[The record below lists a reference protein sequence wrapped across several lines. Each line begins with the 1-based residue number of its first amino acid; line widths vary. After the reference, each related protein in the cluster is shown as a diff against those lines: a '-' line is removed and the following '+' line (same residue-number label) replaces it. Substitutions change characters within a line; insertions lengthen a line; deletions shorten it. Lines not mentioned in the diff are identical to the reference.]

1 MKTIK
6 ELEQELTK
14 VLDTKEIKN
23 KIADYMNVFKEIA
36 QLDKTKDISDNTK
49 NSLLNNLLFKTFESV
64 NKNFDGKRNEIKA
77 KFEEGVNFD
86 PIDLK
91 TDSLT
96 TKVNK
101 AFENH
106 SLGLL
111 NSNTFYSFK
120 VENIPTKVGKI
131 ESQSLFVDLTGNQLT
146 IGNYYT
152 RNSNNNMID
161 YDMLTSYISENMK
174 KQFNDKKFQEYS
186 KYLLPVVQSEG
197 YTSYSMNTR
206 NKIYT
211 DKVLPLFE
219 ETSSMISKAVKNFEL
234 NEINLLKKIYE
245 AVKPSLSEAEVEV
258 LNFNGNKLISSRDNK
273 SKEGLDLDKMKIVI
287 AALELNKIKIP
298 YKVSDI
304 KPEDVKRIS
313 VVTVL
318 NSKKVND
325 FNGIVEEINTVI
337 KNVEAD
343 KNKSYQDIYIK
354 EQEVKHYLEGKSFKG
369 VTLKKAMDEIESKLS
384 LDSTDA
390 NSKKSLTKEL
400 ERLQTIK
407 VAKLFVDK
415 IATKKEPEISK

>member
-49 NSLLNNLLFKTFESV
+49 NFLLNNLLFKTFESV

-77 KFEEGVNFD
+77 KFEEGVSFD

-96 TKVNK
+96 TKINK

-174 KQFNDKKFQEYS
+174 KQFNDKKFQEYAE
-186 KYLLPVVQSEG
+186 YLLPVVQSEG

-234 NEINLLKKIYE
+234 NEINLFKKIYE

-298 YKVSDI
+298 YKVSSV
-304 KPEDVKRIS
+304 KPEDVERIS
-313 VVTVL
+313 VVTIL
-318 NSKKVND
+318 NCKKVSD

-343 KNKSYQDIYIK
+343 KNKSYQDVYIK

-390 NSKKSLTKEL
+390 NIKKSLTKEL